1 MCLVCSGEKD
11 IILSFFAVRKVPI
24 PSVLWSKG
32 GVAGNNSHI
41 FQGAHHLGPATDFY
55 KKLALD
61 CSGQQIGVDLFLLSS
76 QYADLASLGES
87 MIESAVGIF
96 HVVHVSKVSTF
107 LLMLWMLMSE
117 SAPSILY
124 ILFFFIL
131 FFFYNIFPFLCRF
144 VNVDFKSDRF
154 KITL

>member
-1 MCLVCSGEKD
+1 MCLFARGEKD

-24 PSVLWSKG
+24 PSVLWSKW

-107 LLMLWMLMSE
+107 LLMLWMLMSK

-124 ILFFFIL
+124 ILY
-131 FFFYNIFPFLCRF
+131 FFYSIFFLIIYFLFCA
-144 VNVDFKSDRF
+144 DLQ
-154 KITL
+154 T